1 MDLGQLRLKLNNQ
14 TLTSPE
20 LRQPYSSH
28 SGCWLLISIVLLK
41 IFRGAP
47 LVLVVQMPLRAK
59 ITATAITTAAKMVSP
74 EDSLKGQLEKVVEE
88 GKIPQGVVF
97 AATGDGTSLVFRVDG
112 ARGEFGHGSI
122 LADLSS
128 NN

>member
-1 MDLGQLRLKLNNQ
+1 
-14 TLTSPE
+14 
-20 LRQPYSSH
+20 
-28 SGCWLLISIVLLK
+28 
-41 IFRGAP
+41 
-47 LVLVVQMPLRAK
+47 MPLRAK